1 MHMQINYTRFI
12 STKYFFLVAFF
23 LFLVGYLKLPII
35 ADIKIHYIIP
45 IIFILYIFLQ
55 EDLKITIIYFLF
67 FILSL
72 SSSLFSYLA
81 FDILSYDIS
90 RAVFCLFLFAS
101 NFIIFF
107 IAINL
112 MNLEQLLKTI
122 YFSSIFYSF
131 FVLWDIVSM
140 FKFKEAFVRYQ
151 GTFQDPNYIVIL
163 FLLFIA
169 TSIYY
174 IDRRRNIM
182 KLFSFYLVVVYFI
195 AIFVTFSRSGY
206 LASVIFLITFLLLSK
221 NRAKVFSL
229 FLIVCF
235 VFSIFILNQK
245 ELFEKVLRFL
255 EWRFFSESEITG
267 GMSRVYETKAGFNF
281 FVSEFPLSLAGM
293 GIGSSEITDFFS
305 KYYDNAAVIHPRIH
319 NTFASILFEQGILSF
334 IIFFIILVK
343 NFNLLIKNKEVY
355 RYFMPLYLATLVS
368 SLFIWN
374 LYYLP
379 FYIAIFYIPY
389 LAHKEIRNPKNYDD

>member
-1 MHMQINYTRFI
+1 MMHMQINYARFI
-12 STKYFFLVAFF
+12 STKYFFPVAFF

-35 ADIKIHYIIP
+35 ADFKIHYIIP

-55 EDLKITIIYFLF
+55 KDLKITIIYFLF

-72 SSSLFSYLA
+72 SSSLFSYLV

-90 RAVFCLFLFAS
+90 RAVFSLFLFAS

-107 IAINL
+107 ITVNL
-112 MNLEQLLKTI
+112 MNLKQLLKAI
-122 YFSSIFYSF
+122 YFSSILYSF

-140 FKFKEAFVRYQ
+140 FKKGAFVRYQ

-174 IDRRRNIM
+174 IDRHRNIIM
-182 KLFSFYLVVVYFI
+182 KLFSFYLVMVYFI
-195 AIFVTFSRSGY
+195 AILVTFSRSGY

-221 NRAKVFSL
+221 NRTKGFSL
-229 FLIVCF
+229 FLIICF

-245 ELFEKVLRFL
+245 ELFEKLLQFL
-255 EWRFFSESEITG
+255 EWRFFSESEIIG
-267 GMSRVYETKAGFNF
+267 GMSRVYEIKAGFSF
-281 FVSEFPLSLAGM
+281 FVSEFPLSLTGM

-305 KYYDNAAVIHPRIH
+305 KYYDNASVIHPRIH
-319 NTFASILFEQGILSF
+319 NTFASVLFEQGILSF

-379 FYIAIFYIPY
+379 FYIVIFYIPY
-389 LAHKEIRNPKNYDD
+389 LAHKEIRSPKRLR